1 MNQGFVNGFD
11 VEQSRAPARET
22 PSTPPRSAFG
32 LGVLAGGLACAVF
45 VAGAAFQASVKAN
58 DADGNLQGFGYG
70 MVNAFAPSGISPIRR
85 PEPPLVAPGQPVK
98 VVSRPT
104 QHLDAK
110 EKEEQQKLIK
120 EIATAKDG
128 SAMRTAVTM
137 LAKDKKK
144 AAEFCYGLPG
154 ALPPFEDG
162 FDPLGLSEKPELDV
176 RYYREAELTHGRVGM
191 LASLGF
197 LVQEQFHP
205 LFTADG
211 GPAIEQIPKLP
222 PALWFGM
229 TLGIGICESIRIQA
243 GFANPFEGAK
253 PWSIKEGYIPG
264 DIGFDPLGLKPTDP
278 EEFKQMRNKELQN
291 GRLAMIAAAGFLA
304 QEAVTG
310 DTWSHADI
318 VR

>member
-1 MNQGFVNGFD
+1 MNHGFVNALD
-11 VEQSRAPARET
+11 VEQSGAPAHEKS
-22 PSTPPRSAFG
+22 STPPRSAFG
-32 LGVLAGGLACAVF
+32 LGVLAGGLVCAVF
-45 VAGAAFQASVKAN
+45 VAGSAFQASVKAN
-58 DADGNLQGFGYG
+58 DADAKLQGFDHG

-85 PEPPLVAPGQPVK
+85 PEPPLVTPGQPVT
-98 VVSRPT
+98 VVSMPT
-104 QHLDAK
+104 QHLDAN
-110 EKEEQQKLIK
+110 EKEDQQKLIK

-128 SAMRTAVTM
+128 TAMRAAVTM

-154 ALPPFEDG
+154 ALPPAG
-162 FDPLGLSEKPELDV
+162 NFDPLGLSEKPEGDV

-253 PWSIKEGYIPG
+253 PWSIKEGYTPG

-278 EEFKQMRNKELQN
+278 EEFKTMRERELNN
-291 GRLAMIAAAGFLA
+291 GRLAMLAAAGFMA

-310 DTWSHADI
+310 ATWGDSLDFI
-318 VR
+318 S